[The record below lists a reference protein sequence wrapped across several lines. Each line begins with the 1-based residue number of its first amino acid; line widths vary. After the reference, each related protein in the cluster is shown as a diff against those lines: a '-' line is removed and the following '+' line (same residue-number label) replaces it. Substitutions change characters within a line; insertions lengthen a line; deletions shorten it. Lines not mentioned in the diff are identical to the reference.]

1 MPTDSTG
8 PKGPSS
14 TVGCLCQVPSDPAPD
29 LGALSKA
36 DYLVRVPLDSIVHG
50 LYPSTEAGKRP
61 RLSEA
66 QAAFQPPVLRLSG
79 RACREHDQA
88 HLSPTVW
95 IDCSHERIRT
105 AIVTAIRT
113 RDNFRWAADHD
124 IVVQVSM
131 GLFADAESL
140 SLASS
145 RLGHS
150 PLGIGLEFG
159 DSREIHL
166 HVENPGADDSAC
178 GLRIRATLT
187 RDGVVVDRRVS
198 RMGGLLKRDGAE
210 QVYGCSTAHGIL
222 DMLHQSEAEDDL
234 KAPPSDASINIGETD
249 DIDAWIPLPPPAT
262 LDFLQAAMLVT
273 GNTWEIP
280 PLEQLRA
287 IARPHDFALLDIG
300 EELPSRIQNTYSGS
314 GSGTQAILGH
324 WKDNCLPTKEHGVTV
339 LGGRGNVAMG
349 RILPFDETIYV
360 AGAKFTTRRVILS
373 QSLGMYVKNPL
384 AFMVFR
390 SSGACDTAPGTS
402 GSWVASGMFLCGS
415 VMACYTKEPM
425 AHMITAET
433 LFQDIEQ
440 TLGLENAAVYLP
452 EVRGGDEYPIEGED
466 LDINNPTDAS
476 TVFLEPQT
484 NQGEV
489 FNNTLYIAKNFL
501 SKLNRLKE
509 SGEASSLSTSARM
522 DSPTQSRLEAWTKSK
537 VESQDEKINTE
548 PRQIAQ
554 VQKLKIWEAD
564 KTTTNKGPASRALIV
579 WLFAH
584 SYP

>member
-1 MPTDSTG
+1 MGESTSDLGLQTRRERFKNKFKVRVASLFERHGNSPIPRAPSEGSHEYGAPVSTSSIITGIPQAVPTDSTG

-29 LGALSKA
+29 PGALSKA
-36 DYLVRVPLDSIVHG
+36 DYPVRVSLDSTVYG
-50 LYPSTEAGKRP
+50 LYPSTEDPDLYFSLNVWPDSHPSLGSRSFIANRFGLDLLPPVAEEAGKRP

-66 QAAFQPPVLRLSG
+66 QAAFQPPVLRLSA

-95 IDCSHERIRT
+95 IGCSHERIRT

-150 PLGIGLEFG
+150 PLGMGLEFG

-234 KAPPSDASINIGETD
+234 KALPSDASINIGETD

-280 PLEQLRA
+280 PLERLRA

-314 GSGTQAILGH
+314 GSGTQVILGH
-324 WKDNCLPTKEHGVTV
+324 WKDNYLPTKEHGVTV

-384 AFMVFR
+384 AFMVF
-390 SSGACDTAPGTS
+390 
-402 GSWVASGMFLCGS
+402 
-415 VMACYTKEPM
+415 
-425 AHMITAET
+425 
-433 LFQDIEQ
+433 
-440 TLGLENAAVYLP
+440 
-452 EVRGGDEYPIEGED
+452 
-466 LDINNPTDAS
+466 
-476 TVFLEPQT
+476 
-484 NQGEV
+484 
-489 FNNTLYIAKNFL
+489 
-501 SKLNRLKE
+501 
-509 SGEASSLSTSARM
+509 
-522 DSPTQSRLEAWTKSK
+522 
-537 VESQDEKINTE
+537 
-548 PRQIAQ
+548 
-554 VQKLKIWEAD
+554 
-564 KTTTNKGPASRALIV
+564 
-579 WLFAH
+579 
-584 SYP
+584 